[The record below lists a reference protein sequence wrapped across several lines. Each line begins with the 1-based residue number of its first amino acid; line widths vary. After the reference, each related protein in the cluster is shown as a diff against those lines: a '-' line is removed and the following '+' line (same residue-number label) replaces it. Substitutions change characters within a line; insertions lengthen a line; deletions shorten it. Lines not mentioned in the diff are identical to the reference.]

1 MQTTFLTNDLYV
13 EIKSQ
18 NNSRKLKEKQ
28 KSIFRNWSKDVDR
41 HFPEENLQME
51 SKHTKNCQ
59 TSLTI
64 REMQIKATVK
74 YNYTPKRMAKVTNE

>member
-1 MQTTFLTNDLYV
+1 M
-13 EIKSQ
+13 
-18 NNSRKLKEKQ
+18 
-28 KSIFRNWSKDVDR
+28 DR

-51 SKHTKNCQ
+51 SKHTKNCL